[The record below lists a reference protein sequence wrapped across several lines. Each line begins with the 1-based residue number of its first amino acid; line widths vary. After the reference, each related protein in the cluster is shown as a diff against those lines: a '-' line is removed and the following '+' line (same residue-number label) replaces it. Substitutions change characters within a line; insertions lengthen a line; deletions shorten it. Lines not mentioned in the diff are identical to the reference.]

1 MVESVPIADCP
12 PPPVMTQFGEAG
24 VDGTEACSL
33 GLRPLGKDV
42 NRRTARGQ
50 PGMSLKLDHQ

>member
-1 MVESVPIADCP
+1 
-12 PPPVMTQFGEAG
+12 MTQFGEAG